1 MATEKLKNVTNKK
14 SIACKCLSKV
24 LVQFKSTITKNM
36 FFLKNTATR
45 TEEKRKII
53 RRQQGLGKFKSTIT
67 CFF

>member
-36 FFLKNTATR
+36 FF
-45 TEEKRKII
+45 
-53 RRQQGLGKFKSTIT
+53 
-67 CFF
+67 

>member
-36 FFLKNTATR
+36 FFLKKYRYKNGRKKKNNSSTA
-45 TEEKRKII
+45 
-53 RRQQGLGKFKSTIT
+53 GLGKFKSTIT